1 MVEENAAALLRSWHE
16 YYDYSGS
23 GIAGTMPGSGLF
35 RATQELIAEEAV
47 NIGLQH
53 IGSFCRP
60 A

>member
-1 MVEENAAALLRSWHE
+1 VWPS
-16 YYDYSGS
+16 YVYYSGS
-23 GIAGTMPGSGLF
+23 GIAATMPGSGLF